1 MKAKA
6 HSTALLLAR
15 DPARPFPDGLR
26 FVFLL
31 FVYFL
36 GMGSYLSSLSPYIV
50 AAYGETSYQYFLAS
64 EMCYPAGYFLAGYL
78 SDRTRQLR
86 LFLVAGIAL
95 LAPAQF
101 ALFSCAEFPTLTLGL
116 SGLTRMLLAA
126 NLQLMSIAV
135 LEAIGEG
142 PYARMRSAGTIG
154 FAVFQLTLWFLPE
167 LLLTT
172 QSGIATADAPRLI
185 IDAGQSGRA
194 GAFAF
199 LACVPLALLV
209 QRHRK
214 SEERYRFADAL
225 SFSLRPAHLAL
236 LGLSFVFYF
245 NFQLVD
251 NYLGRFWQLHTGGM
265 QGVYGGWFLAVLLEI
280 PFLYVAAKLARST
293 GIRTLI
299 FLSAGAGALRF
310 AWVAATVLGF
320 EPVPAIYSQLLHGI
334 HFTGYHIGV
343 IYWLR
348 SSTPDHLYGSVY
360 GLYNIITHSLG
371 GMAGNVAF
379 GALLFSGIGAT
390 LFESMAGDAATASPE
405 LFGFLPVFLLAAVLN
420 LGVIAGFV
428 FLRAPAWRTK
438 AKN

>member
-1 MKAKA
+1 M
-6 HSTALLLAR
+6 
-15 DPARPFPDGLR
+15 R

-31 FVYFL
+31 FVYFV

-50 AAYGETSYQYFLAS
+50 AAYGDESYQYFLAS
-64 EMCYPAGYFLAGYL
+64 ELCYPVGYFLAGYL
-78 SDRTRQLR
+78 SDRTRELR
-86 LFLVAGIAL
+86 LFLVAGVAL

-101 ALFSCAEFPTLTLGL
+101 ALFSFSEHPDLTLAL
-116 SGLTRMLLAA
+116 SGITRMLLAA

-154 FAVFQLTLWFLPE
+154 FAAFQLTLWFLPE
-167 LLLTT
+167 LLA
-172 QSGIATADAPRLI
+172 SASIGVAPADSPRMV
-185 IDAGQSGRA
+185 IDAGMSGRA

-199 LACVPLALLV
+199 LACAPLALLV
-209 QRHRK
+209 QRKRK

-225 SFSLRPAHLAL
+225 RFSMRPAHLAL
-236 LGLSFVFYF
+236 LGLSFIFYF

-265 QGVYGGWFLAVLLEI
+265 QGVYGGWFLAVLLEV
-280 PFLYVAAKLARST
+280 PFLYVAATLARST

-299 FLSAGAGALRF
+299 FVSAGAGALRF
-310 AWVAATVLGF
+310 AWVAVTIPGL
-320 EPVPAIYSQLLHGI
+320 EPIPAIYSQLLHGI

-379 GALLFSGIGAT
+379 GALLFSGYGQT
-390 LFESMAGDAATASPE
+390 LFTALAGGSADFVANPE
-405 LFGFLPVFLLAAVLN
+405 LVGFLPVFLSAAALN
-420 LGVIAGFV
+420 LTVIAGFV
-428 FLRAPAWRTK
+428 FLRAPAFRTNQK
-438 AKN
+438 PPASDAFEIG